1 MIISKVILKNW
12 RNFEVADVDL
22 AERVFVVGPNAS
34 GKSNFLDVFKFLRDI
49 ALPRGGLQEAITQRG
64 GVPKIRCL
72 SARKETE
79 IGVTVEFKNSADAT
93 FRWRY
98 SIGIKL
104 EQRGLREPYL
114 THEKVWRNGEDE
126 PFLVRPNAEDKKDP
140 KRKTQTYL
148 EQVSANAE
156 FREVAEHLQQVQY
169 LHLVPQL
176 IRFPDA
182 FRGKKLA
189 GDPFGLD
196 FLESVAKTS
205 SRAQQ
210 SRLRKIE
217 RALSSVVPQF
227 RELSYKPDEIT
238 GVPHLQVK
246 FNHWRGIPSNQRE
259 DQFSDGTLRL
269 IGLLWSLLSGDSL
282 LLLEEP
288 ELSLH
293 TGIVRQ
299 LAPLIHRLQKT
310 KSGRRQ
316 VILSTH
322 SEELLRHRSIDP
334 NEVLMLVPGED
345 GSTEVT
351 PASTDEAISA
361 LLVHGMSIADAVMP
375 RTVAPDANQLLLNL
389 NSDGA

>member
-12 RNFEVADVDL
+12 RNFEAANVDL

-49 ALPRGGLQEAITQRG
+49 ALPRGGLQEAITLRG

-72 SARKETE
+72 SARKETDV
-79 IGVTVEFKNSADAT
+79 GVTVEFKNSADAT

-114 THEKVWRNGEDE
+114 THEKVWRDGEDE

-205 SRAQQ
+205 LRAQQ

-334 NEVLMLVPGED
+334 NEVLMLIPGED
-345 GSTEVT
+345 GSTQIM
-351 PASTDEAISA
+351 PASTDEAIRA

-375 RTVAPDANQLLLNL
+375 RTVAPDANQLLLNF

>member
-12 RNFEVADVDL
+12 RNFEAADVDL

-72 SARKETE
+72 SARKQTD

-114 THEKVWRNGEDE
+114 THEKVWRDGEDE

-148 EQVSANAE
+148 EQVSANAD
-156 FREVAEHLQQVQY
+156 FREVAEHLQQVKY

-345 GSTEVT
+345 GSTQII
-351 PASTDEAISA
+351 PASTDEAIRA

-375 RTVAPDANQLLLNL
+375 RTVAPDANQLLLKL

>member
-1 MIISKVILKNW
+1 
-12 RNFEVADVDL
+12 
-22 AERVFVVGPNAS
+22 
-34 GKSNFLDVFKFLRDI
+34 
-49 ALPRGGLQEAITQRG
+49 
-64 GVPKIRCL
+64 
-72 SARKETE
+72 
-79 IGVTVEFKNSADAT
+79 
-93 FRWRY
+93 
-98 SIGIKL
+98 
-104 EQRGLREPYL
+104 
-114 THEKVWRNGEDE
+114 VWRNGEDE
-126 PFLVRPNAEDKKDP
+126 PFLVRPNEADKKDP
-140 KRKTQTYL
+140 KRKNQTYL

-156 FREVAEHLQQVQY
+156 FREIAEHLQQVQY

-176 IRFPDA
+176 IRFPEA

-210 SRLRKIE
+210 SRLKKIE

-322 SEELLRHRSIDP
+322 SEELLRHHSIDP
-334 NEVLMLVPGED
+334 SEVLMLVPGED
-345 GSTEVT
+345 GSTQIM
-351 PASTDEAISA
+351 PASSDNAISA

-375 RTVAPDANQLLLNL
+375 RTVAPNANQLLLNF

>member
-1 MIISKVILKNW
+1 MIISRVVLKNW
-12 RNFEVADVDL
+12 RNFETADVELRD
-22 AERVFVVGPNAS
+22 RVFVVGPNAA
-34 GKSNFLDVFKFLRDI
+34 GKSNFLDVFKFLRDV
-49 ALPRGGLQEAITQRG
+49 ALPRGGLQEAISQRS

-79 IGVTVEFKNSADAT
+79 IGITVEFKNGGDTS

-104 EQRGLREPYL
+104 EQRGQREPYL
-114 THEKVWRNGEDE
+114 THEQVWRNGEQE
-126 PFLVRPNAEDKKDP
+126 PFLQRPNDDDRKDP
-140 KRKTQTYL
+140 KRRTQTYL
-148 EQVSANAE
+148 EQVSANAD

-176 IRFPDA
+176 IKFPEA

-189 GDPFGLD
+189 GDPFGMD
-196 FLESVAKTS
+196 FLESVAKAS
-205 SRAQQ
+205 SRVRQP
-210 SRLRKIE
+210 RLRKIE

-227 RELSYKPDEIT
+227 RELTYKPDEIT

-299 LAPLIHRLQKT
+299 VAPLIHRLQKT
-310 KSGRRQ
+310 KTGRRQ

-322 SEELLRHRSIDP
+322 SEELLRHHSIDSS
-334 NEVLMLVPGED
+334 EVLMLVPGSD
-345 GSTEVT
+345 GSTQIM
-351 PASTDEAISA
+351 PASTDEAISS

-375 RTVAPDANQLLLNL
+375 RTVAPEASQLLLNL
-389 NSDGA
+389 NSDSA